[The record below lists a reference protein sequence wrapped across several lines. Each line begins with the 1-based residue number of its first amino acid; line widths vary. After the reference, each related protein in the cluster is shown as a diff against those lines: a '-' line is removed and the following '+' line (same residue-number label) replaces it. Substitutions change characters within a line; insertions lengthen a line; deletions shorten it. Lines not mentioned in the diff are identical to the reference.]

1 MSSFPSRSYT
11 KSVWKGHFPPG
22 TTVYQMYPLLG
33 EKDEINLKLKR
44 SLWQHWQ
51 RVRFK
56 SRPRGTPNPP

>member
-44 SLWQHWQ
+44 E
-51 RVRFK
+51 VCGNTG
-56 SRPRGTPNPP
+56 RG